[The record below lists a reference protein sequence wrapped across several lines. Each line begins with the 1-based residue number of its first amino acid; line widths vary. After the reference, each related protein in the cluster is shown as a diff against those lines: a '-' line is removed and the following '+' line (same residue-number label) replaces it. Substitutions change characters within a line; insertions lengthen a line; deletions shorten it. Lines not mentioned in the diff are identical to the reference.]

1 MPDKHT
7 KMQVWIH
14 AKCVLLSS
22 DFSQKKKGICLQS
35 LANLIRVTAYIMK
48 IHSVAAENGK
58 TDGTGSKCPLYIF
71 VTMCTESA
79 LN

>member
-1 MPDKHT
+1 
-7 KMQVWIH
+7 
-14 AKCVLLSS
+14 
-22 DFSQKKKGICLQS
+22 
-35 LANLIRVTAYIMK
+35 MK